1 MGSFGQTSMK
11 WGSEKAT
18 AQHCARLLLFLA
30 LLACTGFNSSS
41 AMAAVADPVNLL
53 PSACHFKTEIQPS
66 YPSMLSHIKQA
77 DCDTRPKASRET
89 VWLSLDVNAAQPAAN
104 TDYVLAIYR
113 HWTERAII
121 QFHYA
126 DGHMQDYD
134 VGSYEFDNYWSV
146 GNLITF
152 PAPAREAPVS
162 NILVG
167 LQNASS
173 IKLFHQMSFV
183 KTEDWQSQQT
193 AGRFLT
199 VLITGI
205 LLAMLFYNLALA
217 ALLRFS
223 FHFHYILAVFAALA
237 YNASA
242 YGFMSYL
249 VPGLISHGA
258 QMNISILALGLNGLA
273 GLLFLCS
280 FLEEGILTRWWTL
293 IARGLG
299 FLFFGLSI
307 VFVNNRGPYTE
318 MLEQGLHV
326 VSFVGVLFIIAALV
340 RALRLK
346 SQAAWF
352 YMVGWFLPIVGVIVR
367 NMREFGIIPHSDLV
381 GYSISVG
388 IALETIVLAVGV
400 AHRISKIMTER
411 DQAKLESAKASAASQ
426 AKSDFLA
433 HFSHEVR
440 NPMNAIIGLSEL
452 AAKTDLSKEQRS
464 YINNIQTSGSILMK
478 LLNDTLDFSKIE
490 AGKVSIEQIAFAPKD
505 VLDNVRAVINPKAEG
520 KNLTFI
526 VEGEETLP
534 ALLTGDPTRLSQV
547 LINLTTNAVKF
558 TDEGQVTLTL
568 AASPSSE
575 RAISLCVEVE
585 DTGIG
590 MTEEQ
595 VSGLFQSFRQADVSV
610 TRKYGGTGLGLA
622 ISKQLVELMGGDIR
636 AESKPGIGSCF
647 YVELPFGL
655 PAVEEDLPG
664 PGEHTVPSTPIPT
677 GGATALLEGVHILIV
692 EDNKINQMLVTK
704 ILEQTSAHFD
714 FASSGTEAIEK
725 VSQTRYDLIL
735 MDLNLP
741 GMDGLETTKAIRLL
755 ENGKKMPIIAMTGSA
770 DVGTQRNCLEAGMN
784 DHVTKP
790 FKPETLYDTLDRWR
804 PDKTGL

>member
-1 MGSFGQTSMK
+1 MK
-11 WGSEKAT
+11 WASGKAT
-18 AQHCARLLLFLA
+18 AQLCARLLLFLV
-30 LLACTGFNSSS
+30 LLVCTSINSPR
-41 AMAAVADPVNLL
+41 AVAADDPVNLL
-53 PSACHFKTEIQPS
+53 PTACHFKTEIQPS
-66 YPSMLSHIKQA
+66 YPSMLSYIEQA
-77 DCDTRPKASRET
+77 DCVTQPKASRET
-89 VWLSLDVNAAQPAAN
+89 VWLSLDVDAAQPEAN

-126 DGHMQDYD
+126 DGYMLDYD

-146 GNLITF
+146 GNLVTF

-183 KTEDWQSQQT
+183 KTADWQSQQT

-249 VPGLISHGA
+249 APGLISHGA
-258 QMNISILALGLNGLA
+258 QMNITILALGLNGLA

-280 FLEEGILTRWWTL
+280 FLEEGILTRRWTL
-293 IARGLG
+293 IARSLG

-318 MLEQGLHV
+318 TLELWLHI
-326 VSFVGVLFIIAALV
+326 VSFVGVLFIIASLI
-340 RALRLK
+340 RALRRK

-352 YMVGWFLPIVGVIVR
+352 YIVGWFLPVVGVIVR
-367 NMREFGIIPHSDLV
+367 NMREFGIIPHSDIV
-381 GYSISVG
+381 GYSVSVG

-400 AHRISKIMTER
+400 AHRISKIMNER

-440 NPMNAIIGLSEL
+440 NPMNAIIGLSDL
-452 AAKTDLSKEQRS
+452 AAKTNLSKEQRS
-464 YINNIQTSGSILMK
+464 YINNIQTSGNILMK

-490 AGKVSIEQIAFAPKD
+490 AGKVSIERIAFAPKD
-505 VLDNVRAVINPKAEG
+505 VLDNVRAVIGPKAAE
-520 KNLTFI
+520 KNLTFT
-526 VEGEETLP
+526 VEGEEVLP
-534 ALLTGDPTRLSQV
+534 VLVTGDPTRLSQV

-558 TDEGQVTLTL
+558 TDQGQVTLTL
-568 AASPSSE
+568 SVSPSAE
-575 RAISLCVEVE
+575 EGTISLRAEVT

-595 VSGLFQSFRQADVSV
+595 VSRLFKSFSQADVSV

-622 ISKQLVELMGGDIR
+622 ISKQLVELMGGNIG
-636 AESKPGIGSCF
+636 AKSQPGVGSCF
-647 YVELPFGL
+647 YIELPFGL
-655 PAVEEDLPG
+655 PTIEEDLAKPTAQA
-664 PGEHTVPSTPIPT
+664 ESSTPAHPED
-677 GGATALLEGVHILIV
+677 ASSLLEDVHILIV

-714 FASSGTEAIEK
+714 IASSGAEAIEK
-725 VSQTRYDLIL
+725 ATHTLYDLIL

-741 GMDGLETTKAIRLL
+741 EMDGLETTKAIRSL
-755 ENGKKMPIIAMTGSA
+755 ENGKKLPIIAMTGSA
-770 DVGTQRNCLEAGMN
+770 DVGTRRNCLEAGMN

-790 FKPETLYDTLDRWR
+790 FKPDTLYDTLNRWR
-804 PDKTGL
+804 PEKGEL

>member
-1 MGSFGQTSMK
+1 MK

-30 LLACTGFNSSS
+30 LLVCTGFNSSS

-53 PSACHFKTEIQPS
+53 PSACHFKTGIQPN
-66 YPSMLSHIKQA
+66 YPSMLDYIEQA
-77 DCDTRPKASRET
+77 DCVTQPKASRET
-89 VWLSLDVNAAQPAAN
+89 VWLSLDVDAAQPEAN

-126 DGHMQDYD
+126 DGHMVDYD
-134 VGSYEFDNYWSV
+134 VGSYEFDSYWSV
-146 GNLITF
+146 GNLIAF

-183 KTEDWQSQQT
+183 KTADWQSQQT

-237 YNASA
+237 YNVSA
-242 YGFMSYL
+242 YGFLSYL
-249 VPGLISHGA
+249 VPGLVSHGV
-258 QMNISILALGLNGLA
+258 QMNITILALGLNGLA

-280 FLEEGILTRWWTL
+280 FLEEGILTRRWML
-293 IARGLG
+293 IARSLG
-299 FLFFGLSI
+299 FLFFGLSV

-318 MLEQGLHV
+318 TLELWLHI
-326 VSFVGVLFIIAALV
+326 VSFVGVLFIIAALI
-340 RALRLK
+340 RALRHK

-352 YMVGWFLPIVGVIVR
+352 YIVGWFLPIVGVIVR
-367 NMREFGIIPHSDLV
+367 NMREFGIIPHSDIV
-381 GYSISVG
+381 GYSVSVG

-400 AHRISKIMTER
+400 AHRISKIMIER

-452 AAKTDLSKEQRS
+452 AAKTNLDKEQRS
-464 YINNIQTSGSILMK
+464 YVNNIQTSGNIMMK
-478 LLNDTLDFSKIE
+478 LLNDTLDISKIE

-505 VLDNVRAVINPKAEG
+505 VLDSVEAVIGPKAEE
-520 KNLTFI
+520 KNLAFT
-526 VEGEETLP
+526 VEGAEALP
-534 ALLTGDPTRLSQV
+534 PFLTGDPTRLSQV

-558 TDEGQVTLTL
+558 TDQGRVTLAL
-568 AASPSSE
+568 SVSPSSE
-575 RAISLCVEVE
+575 ETISLRVEVT

-595 VSGLFQSFRQADVSV
+595 VSRLFQSFSQADVSV

-622 ISKQLVELMGGDIR
+622 ISKQLVELMGGKIA
-636 AESKPGIGSCF
+636 AESKLGKGSCF

-655 PAVEEDLPG
+655 PAIEEDLAKPSE
-664 PGEHTVPSTPIPT
+664 PAKPSTPEIT
-677 GGATALLEGVHILIV
+677 GDDAHLLEDVHILIV
-692 EDNKINQMLVTK
+692 EDNKINQLLVSK
-704 ILEQTSAHFD
+704 ILEQTSARFD
-714 FASSGTEAIEK
+714 IASSGAEAIDMA
-725 VSQTRYDLIL
+725 SGTLYDLIL

-741 GMDGLETTKAIRLL
+741 EMDGLETTKAIRSLK
-755 ENGKKMPIIAMTGSA
+755 NGKSLPIIAMTGSA
-770 DVGTQRNCLEAGMN
+770 DIGTRRNCLDAGMN

-790 FKPETLYDTLDRWR
+790 FKPDTLYDTLSRWR
-804 PDKTGL
+804 PDKSEL